1 MYSLMA
7 KFYSEIFPLTSDK
20 LSFAQKSTFI
30 GKSYDILDIGCST
43 GDLCFSL
50 AKTGHNMVGIDLDP
64 EMIALA
70 NQRKNL
76 YPNLKIDYQQMD
88 MLTIENH
95 FKPQQFHQIL
105 CFGNTIVHLTELNKI
120 YSLFSQIANLLK
132 STGSFKGQILNY
144 SYILDNKIK
153 SLPTIDTLN
162 TCFERNYFSDG
173 ELIQFQTILKD
184 KTNNTKHKNSVQLY
198 PLRFQLLDELLHNAG
213 FREINYYGNFRLEPF
228 TEESFHLV
236 FEAFK

>member
-50 AKTGHNMVGIDLDP
+50 AKSGHNMIGVDLDS
-64 EMIALA
+64 EMISMA
-70 NQRKNL
+70 NQRRDI

-88 MLTIENH
+88 MLALENN
-95 FKPQQFHQIL
+95 FMPQQFHQIL

-132 STGSFKGQILNY
+132 PTGSFKGQILNY

-153 SLPTIDTLN
+153 SLPLIDTIN
-162 TCFERNYFSDG
+162 ACFERSYTTDG
-173 ELIQFQTILKD
+173 ELIQFQTVLKE
-184 KTNNTKHKNSVQLY
+184 KASNLKHKSSIPLY
-198 PLRFQLLDELLHNAG
+198 PLRFPLLDELLHNAG
-213 FREINYYGNFRLEPF
+213 FREINYYGNFNLEPF
-228 TEESFHLV
+228 TEESYHLV